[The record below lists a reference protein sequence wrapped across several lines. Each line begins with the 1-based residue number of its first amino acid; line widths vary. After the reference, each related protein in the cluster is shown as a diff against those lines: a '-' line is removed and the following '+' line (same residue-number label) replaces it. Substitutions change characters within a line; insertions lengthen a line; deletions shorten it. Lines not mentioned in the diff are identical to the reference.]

1 MKRRNFV
8 LFPLSLLPVT
18 GLAQTERW
26 DESADVLVIGGG
38 AGGLSA
44 ALSVSSLGS
53 KVILLEK
60 MDLLGG
66 DSLRSGGYFNAVT
79 KKAVHAGSDSVEH
92 FKRQIIDSGAGFS
105 SPLLASVLAERSGES
120 LEWLKAQGIK
130 FLEEPRYIFGG
141 LWKRAYKPLL
151 PSGTGY
157 IQALSER
164 CLKKGV
170 QIRTSCK
177 VTKILTAEGH
187 NEVLGL
193 EVEDH
198 RGISRRI
205 RAYKGVIIASGG
217 FGANKDMLKSRAN
230 FTDNVGSDSHP
241 GATGEILLL
250 AEEIGAKL
258 TNMPFVE
265 CVPGGDEKAS
275 DQVRLDY
282 DPSGI
287 MFVNEKGERFVE
299 ETLPRSEIYEAFRK
313 QRVKRCFTIADSATV
328 EQVDLY
334 RRKNLFRGLYS
345 HLTWRKD
352 TLDELAA
359 ALNIDAENLKESAE
373 ALTKRGKMMT
383 PPYWAVK
390 VSFKVHTT
398 LGGLTIDPHARVLD
412 VNEKPIKN
420 LYACG
425 QVVGNLHGKNRLG
438 GNGINCAVTFGR
450 IAAETIHKA
459 API

>member
-8 LFPLSLLPVT
+8 LFSLSLLPVT

-157 IQALSER
+157 IQALSE
-164 CLKKGV
+164 K
-170 QIRTSCK
+170 SCP
-177 VTKILTAEGH
+177 
-187 NEVLGL
+187 N
-193 EVEDH
+193 
-198 RGISRRI
+198 S
-205 RAYKGVIIASGG
+205 
-217 FGANKDMLKSRAN
+217 N
-230 FTDNVGSDSHP
+230 FLQSHQ
-241 GATGEILLL
+241 
-250 AEEIGAKL
+250 
-258 TNMPFVE
+258 N
-265 CVPGGDEKAS
+265 
-275 DQVRLDY
+275 
-282 DPSGI
+282 
-287 MFVNEKGERFVE
+287 
-299 ETLPRSEIYEAFRK
+299 
-313 QRVKRCFTIADSATV
+313 
-328 EQVDLY
+328 
-334 RRKNLFRGLYS
+334 S
-345 HLTWRKD
+345 H
-352 TLDELAA
+352 
-359 ALNIDAENLKESAE
+359 S
-373 ALTKRGKMMT
+373 
-383 PPYWAVK
+383 
-390 VSFKVHTT
+390 
-398 LGGLTIDPHARVLD
+398 
-412 VNEKPIKN
+412 
-420 LYACG
+420 
-425 QVVGNLHGKNRLG
+425 
-438 GNGINCAVTFGR
+438 
-450 IAAETIHKA
+450 
-459 API
+459 